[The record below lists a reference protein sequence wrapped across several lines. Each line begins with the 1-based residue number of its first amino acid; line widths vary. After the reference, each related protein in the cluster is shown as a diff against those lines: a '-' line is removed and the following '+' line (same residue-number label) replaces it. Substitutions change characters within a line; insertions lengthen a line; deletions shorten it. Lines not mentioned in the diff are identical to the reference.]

1 MTSYL
6 CIFHFRIYKHE
17 TIRLIQNANGKDSV
31 YWAIIVPHFTN
42 QYVKAQTRVKGKWA
56 KKITKS

>member
-1 MTSYL
+1 MYISFQNL
-6 CIFHFRIYKHE
+6 EHE

-42 QYVKAQTRVKGKWA
+42 QYVKAQTSVRGKWA
-56 KKITKS
+56 QTKI